1 MNNLTE
7 GYFKVLSK
15 ACEISENYNLKYVGT
30 EEIIYAILCTLKCNA
45 CKCLN
50 KFGATKENFFA
61 YLRKTFKVRLD
72 VGYTAKANNAI
83 LRSKEIAN
91 SLKLSYVST
100 EHLLLAILEIQDC
113 NATSILRAI
122 GVDCSKLYAYISNSV
137 KPVNKISRPETSQN
151 KQSNTNIKT
160 IKIVDN
166 IEKNEENSKFNIT
179 ENDNLEESSPLSQL
193 GYDMTYRA
201 KIGKIDKVIGR
212 EVETERILQ
221 TLSRKTKNSPIL
233 IGEAGVGKTAV
244 VEGLAIKI
252 AEKNVPEF
260 LLNKRIFSLNLASL
274 ISGTRYRGDFE
285 EKLKL
290 AIDFALKD
298 GNIIFFIDEIH
309 NIVGS
314 GSTKEGSLD
323 IAEMLKPMLSRGEI
337 MLIGATT
344 FDEYSKFIEKDSA
357 LDRRF
362 QPIEIKEPSIE
373 NSILILKGIKS
384 LFEAHHKVYI
394 SEKAIESAV
403 ILSKRYITDRFL
415 PDKAIDLIDEASSK
429 KRLEITTTPSKIIEL
444 EEKIKQYIA
453 DRDYSLHISD
463 LEKAKKIDK
472 EISKLNDKINEEKI
486 KNYNKRSVK
495 NPTVNEEDVKRLI
508 SLWTNIPITSLTEE
522 DTAKLSNLEDDLY
535 KKIIGQNQAI
545 EVVSRA
551 IRRSRANLKDPNK
564 PIGSFIF
571 VGPTGVGKSELCK
584 ALAELVFGSQD
595 DIIRF
600 DMSEYQDKTSINKLI
615 GSAPGYVGYENEGL
629 LVERIKRKPYSIVL
643 FDEIEKANSDIFDLL
658 LQILDEGRL
667 TDSKGRVVSFKNS
680 LIILTSNLGYV
691 CDEEITHTI
700 GFGSIDN
707 QSDAVEKA
715 LKKTFKPEFINRLD
729 EIVVFNHLTKN
740 DCLDIADMQINQLIN
755 RVKEQNVYLT
765 VDNSAIDFVVE
776 KSYSKDYGARPIK
789 RAITK
794 FIEEMLSDAII
805 EKNIVSGDKIVVY
818 YQDEQMKFKKV

>member
-30 EEIIYAILCTLKCNA
+30 EEIIYAILTTIKCNA
-45 CKCLN
+45 CKYLN

-61 YLRKTFKVRLD
+61 YLRKTFKVRHD

-122 GVDCSKLYAYISNSV
+122 GVDCSKLYAFIYDNV
-137 KPVNKISRPETSQN
+137 KPNTQPINTESTKINNYSKNDRKS
-151 KQSNTNIKT
+151 KILDNT
-160 IKIVDN
+160 
-166 IEKNEENSKFNIT
+166 EKNKENSNFEIA
-179 ENDNLEESSPLSQL
+179 ENDNLDNSNPLTL
-193 GYDMTYRA
+193 IGYDMTLKA
-201 KIGKIDKVIGR
+201 KSGKIDKVIGR
-212 EVETERILQ
+212 EVEIERILQ

-233 IGEAGVGKTAV
+233 LGEAGVGKTAV
-244 VEGLAIKI
+244 VEGLALKI
-252 AEKNVPEF
+252 SQGTVPEF
-260 LLNKRIFSLNLASL
+260 LINKRIFSLSLASL

-285 EKLKL
+285 EKLKS
-290 AIDFALKD
+290 AIDYAIND

-344 FDEYSKFIEKDSA
+344 FDEYTKFIEKDGA

-373 NSILILKGIKS
+373 SSILILKGIKS
-384 LFEAHHKVYI
+384 LFEAHHKVFI

-403 ILSKRYITDRFL
+403 ILSKRYINDRFL

-429 KRLEITTTPSKIIEL
+429 KRLEITSTPSKIIEL
-444 EEKIKQYIA
+444 EDKIKQFIA

-463 LEKAKKIDK
+463 LEKAKKIDI
-472 EISKLNDKINEEKI
+472 EISKLKDKVEEEKI
-486 KNYNKRSVK
+486 KNYKKRSVK
-495 NPTVNEEDVKRLI
+495 NPTVNEEDIKNLI
-508 SLWTNIPITSLTEE
+508 SLWTNIPINNLSSE
-522 DTAKLSNLEDDLY
+522 DNFKMSNLEDELY

-595 DIIRF
+595 DIVRF

-629 LVERIKRKPYSIVL
+629 LIKKIKRKPYSIVL

-667 TDSKGRVVSFKNS
+667 TDSKGRTVSFKNA
-680 LIILTSNLGYV
+680 LIILTSNLGYFS
-691 CDEEITHTI
+691 EEEFTRSL
-700 GFGSIDN
+700 GFGSEISQQN
-707 QSDAVEKA
+707 AIEKA

-729 EIVVFNHLTKN
+729 EIVVFNNLTKN
-740 DCLDIADMQINQLIN
+740 DCLDIADMQINELIN
-755 RVKEQNVYLT
+755 RVKEQNIFVT
-765 VDNSAIDFVVE
+765 VDNSAVDYVVE
-776 KSYSKDYGARPIK
+776 KSYSKEYGARPIK

-794 FIEEMLSDAII
+794 YVEEMLSDAII
-805 EKNIVSGDKIVVY
+805 DKKITKNDKIVVY
-818 YQDEQMKFKKV
+818 CEDEQMKFKKV